1 MKSEIEQIIEQ
12 LKQVDVNGEEMEYII
27 RQVGMESQMLKQLRN
42 DYNVTRLEVIN
53 HALNREKVGRIVTL
67 KKQYNDFT
75 NIELSYQDEGKTL
88 KIFID

>member
-42 DYNVTRLEVIN
+42 DYNVTKLEVIN
-53 HALNREKVGRIVTL
+53 HALNREEVGRIVTL